1 MNAKVLSLLAG
12 VLSLTAVQENP
23 VPLVD
28 HHYHLFN
35 TTMTQVTPGLQPI
48 TASDAVRAL
57 DRAGVRR
64 AVLLS
69 VAYQFGNPNR
79 PAVPN
84 EYVAVQAE
92 NDRVSREVARYPDRF
107 RGFCGVNPLKEYAL
121 AEIARCATDPYLRFG
136 VKLHFGNSDVDLE
149 NMEHRARV
157 REVFRV
163 ANASRM
169 AIVVHMRPSVT
180 MRRPYGAAVARTFLA
195 EILPAAPDVPVQIA
209 HLTGSGGYDEPGT
222 DEAVAVFVD
231 AIAKHDSRMAHVY
244 FDLSGIAGLGRWQ
257 ERAGLVATRIRQLGI
272 DRMLFG
278 SDSGTKEMPGTRE
291 AWAAVRQL
299 PLTDAEFRTIA
310 SNIAPYMK

>member
-1 MNAKVLSLLAG
+1 MIIKVLSLLAG
-12 VLSLTAVQENP
+12 FLSLTAAAENP

-28 HHYHLFN
+28 HHLHLFN
-35 TTMTQVTPGLQPI
+35 PTMTQVTSGLPI
-48 TASDAVRAL
+48 TASDAVRTL

-84 EYVAVQAE
+84 EYGAVRAE
-92 NDRVSREVARYPDRF
+92 NDRVSREVARYPDRL

-121 AEIARCATDPYLRFG
+121 AEIGRCARDPHLRFG
-136 VKLHFGNSDVDLE
+136 LKLHFGNSDVDLE
-149 NMEHRARV
+149 NMEHRTRV

-195 EILPAAPDVPVQIA
+195 EILPAAPDVSVQIA
-209 HLTGSGGYDEPGT
+209 HLTGAGGYDEPET
-222 DEAVAVFVD
+222 DEAVGVFVD
-231 AIAKHDSRMAHVY
+231 AIANHDSRMAHVY
-244 FDLSGIAGLGRWQ
+244 FDLSGVAGSGRWQ
-257 ERAGLVATRIRQLGI
+257 ERADLIATRIRQLGI
-272 DRMLFG
+272 DRILFG
-278 SDSGTKEMPGTRE
+278 SDNGSKVRE
-291 AWAAVRQL
+291 AWAAIRQL

-310 SNIAPYMK
+310 GNIAPYMK